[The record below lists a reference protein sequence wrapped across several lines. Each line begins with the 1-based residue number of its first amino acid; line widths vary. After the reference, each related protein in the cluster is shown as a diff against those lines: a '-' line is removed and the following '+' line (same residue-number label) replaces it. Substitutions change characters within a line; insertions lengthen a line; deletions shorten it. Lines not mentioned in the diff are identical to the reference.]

1 MMTMRNHS
9 TFTLG
14 FALALVTLAQC
25 AQAQA
30 QEQGAAA
37 SAMQGADDSDRQE
50 RTHGANIAP
59 YIEASQVVTAQLEPG
74 NDVLTYTQLAVGVDA
89 TVTGRNSAA
98 SASLRYERDI
108 GYGNAVDSDTLSG
121 IARASLGLYRRGI
134 TLEAGGLASRTS
146 VDGSGFS
153 SIGQIGGN
161 EDATSQVYAVYAG
174 PSVQTRSGAVEISG
188 HYRLGYARVESPDA
202 IVTAPGEDP
211 VDIFDDSITHN
222 AAVRFGVAPRT
233 LAPIGVGVGAGW
245 NRQDIS
251 NLDQRIDDKYLRG
264 DVTVPLSPNVAL
276 VGGVGYEDV
285 EISSRDALLD
295 GNGDPVIGPDGRL
308 VTDESQPRQIVYETD
323 GLIWDVGVM
332 WRPSRRTSLEAHVG
346 RRYGS
351 TTYYGNLS
359 YSPNSRSGLNIAV
372 YDNITGFG
380 GQLTGAL
387 DLLGTEFTAARNPI
401 SGDLGGCVI
410 GVEGNNCTLAQLNS
424 LRSSVFRN
432 RGIAASYSVSSG
444 RTSFGLGAGYDR
456 RSFIGGENTVLAD
469 VDGVIDESYYV
480 AANLAQQ
487 LDRNSGLSA
496 GAYASWFNAGSGNL
510 GDGIG
515 YSASI
520 AYNRDLWRGLTGVA
534 AIGVDGISR
543 DNLPD
548 YSSASALLGLRY
560 TFD

>member
-1 MMTMRNHS
+1 MRSHS
-9 TFTLG
+9 TFALG
-14 FALALVTLAQC
+14 FALALATVSQC
-25 AQAQA
+25 VQA
-30 QEQGAAA
+30 QEQGSAT
-37 SAMQGADDSDRQE
+37 SAMDRGEEDRPE
-50 RTHGANIAP
+50 RTHGADVRP
-59 YIEASQVVTAQLEPG
+59 YIEASQVVTAQIEPG
-74 NDVLTYTQLAVGVDA
+74 SDVLTYTQLAAGVDVS
-89 TVTGRNSAA
+89 VTGRNSAA
-98 SASLRYERDI
+98 SASVRYERDI
-108 GYGNAVDSDTLSG
+108 GYGDAVDSDTVSG
-121 IARASLGLYRRGI
+121 IARASLGLLHRGI

-153 SIGQIGGN
+153 SVGQIGGN
-161 EDATSQVYAVYAG
+161 EDSTSQVYAVYAG
-174 PSVQTRSGAVEISG
+174 PSVQTRSGPVEISG
-188 HYRLGYARVESPDA
+188 HYRLGYARVESPNA

-233 LAPIGVGVGAGW
+233 IAPIGVGVGAGW
-245 NRQDIS
+245 NRQDVS
-251 NLDQRIDDKYLRG
+251 NLDQRIDDKYVRG
-264 DVTVPLSPNVAL
+264 DVTLPVSPTLAL

-285 EISSRDALLD
+285 QISSRDALLD
-295 GNGDPVIGPDGRL
+295 VNGDPVIGPDGRL

-359 YSPNSRSGLNIAV
+359 YSPNSHSGLNIAV

-380 GQLTGAL
+380 GQLTNAL

-432 RGIAASYSVSSG
+432 RGIAASYGWSRG
-444 RTSFGLGAGYDR
+444 RTSFGVGAGYDR
-456 RSFIGGENTVLAD
+456 RSFFGGEDTVLAD

-487 LDRNSGLSA
+487 LDRDSGISA

-515 YSASI
+515 YSASL
-520 AYNRDLWRGLTGVA
+520 AYNRNLWRGLTGIA